1 MMMDLDQQI
10 QVLIQDAPQD
20 ETADLVAT
28 IAPALKLLAG
38 QLHHLQYYILQTLEQ
53 NWLLTTL
60 SNSAQPGLEKHVI
73 YAFPSSRDAT
83 RSPAAKDM
91 QVIAVAIP
99 VTHILFQMMAMDTV
113 DSLVFFETVANLE
126 KGTEILRQDL
136 QTLVQEHLRQRFPP
150 NISSNIA

>member
-1 MMMDLDQQI
+1 MMDLDQQI

-20 ETADLVAT
+20 GTADLVVT

-38 QLHHLQYYILQTLEQ
+38 QLRHLQYYILQTLEQ

-60 SNSAQPGLEKHVI
+60 SNSAQPGVEKRVI
-73 YAFPSSRDAT
+73 YAFPTSRDAT

-91 QVIAVAIP
+91 QIVAVAVP

-113 DSLVFFETVANLE
+113 DSLVFFETVGNLE